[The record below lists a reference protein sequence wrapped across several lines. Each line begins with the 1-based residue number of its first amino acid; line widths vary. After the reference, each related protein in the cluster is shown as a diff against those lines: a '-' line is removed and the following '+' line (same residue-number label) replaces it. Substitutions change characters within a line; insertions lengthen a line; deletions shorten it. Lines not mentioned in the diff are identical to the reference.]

1 MVFKKKGDR
10 VDVHIWLDVQHCATL
25 DAIAKKYQISRAQV
39 VAGLLEEYEER
50 AMRTDH
56 GALGPAV

>member
-1 MVFKKKGDR
+1 MAFKKKGDR

-39 VAGLLEEYEER
+39 MAGLLEEYEER
-50 AMRTDH
+50 AMRKDH
-56 GALGPAV
+56 VVVGPAT